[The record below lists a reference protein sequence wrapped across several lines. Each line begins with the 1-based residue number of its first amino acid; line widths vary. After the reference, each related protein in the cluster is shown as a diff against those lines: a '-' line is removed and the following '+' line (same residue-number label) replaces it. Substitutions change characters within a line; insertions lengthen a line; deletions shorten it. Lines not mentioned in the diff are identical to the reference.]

1 MANKNFG
8 FFSETKQELKKV
20 VWPTRNE
27 LMGST
32 LAVIV
37 TTLILAAF
45 IGTVDLILSQI
56 IQRII

>member
-1 MANKNFG
+1 VANKTFD

-20 VWPTRNE
+20 VWPTREE
-27 LMGST
+27 LIGST
-32 LAVIV
+32 VAVIV

-45 IGTVDLILSQI
+45 IGTVDIILSQL

>member
-1 MANKNFG
+1 VANKTFG

-27 LMGST
+27 LIGST

-45 IGTVDLILSQI
+45 IGTVDIILSQI

>member
-1 MANKNFG
+1 VANKTFG

-45 IGTVDLILSQI
+45 IGTVDIILSQI

>member
-1 MANKNFG
+1 MANKVFS

-27 LMGST
+27 LTGST
-32 LAVIV
+32 IVVIV

-45 IGTVDLILSQI
+45 IGVVDLILSQI
-56 IQRII
+56 IHRII